1 MVTPTKRVTLA
12 FNHPFSLKDVDRCV
26 APCRAATMILL
37 PTDSRWSSVEMV
49 TVEPTDLAA
58 AHERDS
64 MVSSPVISTTNPRAP

>member
-12 FNHPFSLKDVDRCV
+12 FNHPFSLEDV

-37 PTDSRWSSVEMV
+37 PSSSRRSSIGMV
-49 TVEPTDLAA
+49 TVETTDLAA
-58 AHERDS
+58 AHEQGS